1 MTHLDSSRAVTITR
15 QRQLGRLFQIE
26 TFFSRSQARIW
37 QKMLKSSTRS
47 AIGVIT
53 RQMSSANRPYHVP
66 YSLSLVQRAFLVPY
80 FGIGAIADPRRG
92 DLVAGLGDATG
103 ERQLLRIKTLLMES
117 SAGRKLIREKPL
129 ITTASLKLSSET
141 FPEDSLGQK
150 YAEFM
155 KVIRLVE
162 RNPSST
168 SFP

>member
-1 MTHLDSSRAVTITR
+1 M
-15 QRQLGRLFQIE
+15 
-26 TFFSRSQARIW
+26 
-37 QKMLKSSTRS
+37 
-47 AIGVIT
+47 
-53 RQMSSANRPYHVP
+53 
-66 YSLSLVQRAFLVPY
+66 PY

-129 ITTASLKLSSET
+129 ITTESLKLSSET
-141 FPEDSLGQK
+141 FPEGSLGQK